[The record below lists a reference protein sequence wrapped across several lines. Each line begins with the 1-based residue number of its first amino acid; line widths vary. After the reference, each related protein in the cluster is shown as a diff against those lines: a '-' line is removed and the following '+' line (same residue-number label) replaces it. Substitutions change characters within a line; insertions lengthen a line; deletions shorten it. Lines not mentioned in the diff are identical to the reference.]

1 MNQTDNLARASQ
13 ARLSESCKVE
23 SGVFCTGYLLRW
35 SVRVLGDLLT
45 RSGEYLLPKR
55 EIEGVRFVLG
65 TSRRRGD

>member
-1 MNQTDNLARASQ
+1 MNQTDNLARASR